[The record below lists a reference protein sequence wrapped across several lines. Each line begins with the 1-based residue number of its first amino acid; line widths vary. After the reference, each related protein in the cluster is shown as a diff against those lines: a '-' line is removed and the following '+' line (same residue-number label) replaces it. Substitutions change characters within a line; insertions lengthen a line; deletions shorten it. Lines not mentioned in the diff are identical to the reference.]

1 MRNQLFTKMS
11 RNVRFD
17 WKGGLLTVGGR
28 VDGGRQL
35 FDLNFE
41 SLLNL
46 VKHSSIFIWAHECN
60 GETLSSKSSGT
71 ADSVEVGVSAVR
83 HVVVE
88 HNIDLLNID
97 ASAEDLGGDQ
107 DAVLERLE
115 SLVDFDSELGSLD
128 LNCPLLTFLPRRFH
142 DGWLCLEWRS

>member
-1 MRNQLFTKMS
+1 M
-11 RNVRFD
+11 
-17 WKGGLLTVGGR
+17 
-28 VDGGRQL
+28 
-35 FDLNFE
+35 
-41 SLLNL
+41 
-46 VKHSSIFIWAHECN
+46 
-60 GETLSSKSSGT
+60 
-71 ADSVEVGVSAVR
+71 EVGVSAVR

-115 SLVDFDSELGSLD
+115 SLVDFDSELGLLD
-128 LNCPLLTFLPRRFH
+128 LNYPQLTFLPRRFH